1 MRRFS
6 MAASL
11 PPPEFV
17 STPTEAMVEP
27 PQYSPPPAHTDPTP
41 APPPQPAHDPLR
53 ALKAMSEHERLAL
66 FS

>member
-1 MRRFS
+1 

-17 STPTEAMVEP
+17 SMPTEPIIEP
-27 PQYSPPPAHTDPTP
+27 PQDAPPVQTDPV
-41 APPPQPAHDPLR
+41 QPANDPLR